1 MKPGNTPRSKFTIVR
16 DAQDPDR
23 VQEIHVVLDTSVT
36 PDQAN
41 KFIAHIDGLE
51 RYIHKLYVASG
62 DISEE
67 LYKRFIRFTGEDYQQ
82 LLDAYIDQNKDL
94 LLFVLQQRAQ
104 KAMHYYIREVFFDDY
119 SISDIDEAIKH
130 MKDKYTMVS
139 DDTLDI
145 CKRKSFNQI
154 CMLSLLDE
162 LDQELPETTRRVIQ
176 DVEQGAPTKDGDE
189 GKVILHGVVQ
199 TTLIAACN
207 EQFLIERFAKHW
219 QDAARSI
226 CKEDQKNALESYA
239 KKHFFATHKDMYYG

>member
-1 MKPGNTPRSKFTIVR
+1 MKPSNTPRSKFTIVR

-51 RYIHKLYVASG
+51 RYIHKLYVTSG

-104 KAMHYYIREVFFDDY
+104 KAMHYYIREVF
-119 SISDIDEAIKH
+119 
-130 MKDKYTMVS
+130 
-139 DDTLDI
+139 
-145 CKRKSFNQI
+145 
-154 CMLSLLDE
+154 
-162 LDQELPETTRRVIQ
+162 
-176 DVEQGAPTKDGDE
+176 
-189 GKVILHGVVQ
+189 
-199 TTLIAACN
+199 
-207 EQFLIERFAKHW
+207 
-219 QDAARSI
+219 
-226 CKEDQKNALESYA
+226 
-239 KKHFFATHKDMYYG
+239 